1 MSGFTKI
8 AKATKQLTGIK
19 ITPALKEVLQ
29 KNKVKVV
36 AHTYSGEYFP
46 LYKNEP
52 RKVRSSNEYQ
62 AHW

>member
-1 MSGFTKI
+1 MSEFTKI
-8 AKATKQLTGIK
+8 TKVAKQLAGIK
-19 ITPALKEVLQ
+19 VTPVLKEVLQ

-52 RKVRSSNEYQ
+52 RKIQTSNEYQ